1 MFLCKRG
8 VIFSWGGRG
17 FPGVGVGYAQA
28 SQGGTYKSV
37 QFLLLI
43 FKILKTVLIM
53 DPRCLAYHTALH
65 APIESKH
72 TTPPDL
78 EERGTRTVA
87 HNMPQ
92 RVICLVACATGH
104 SELSRQTLLSRP
116 PAPGPAQYGRG
127 RPEACDERRVERRG
141 LPRASSAGPPDAA
154 SSSMDEKSSSKGV
167 GGGGGASGGGPRRI
181 CARTIACR
189 CSAMSAWSDLRWSA
203 MSSRAISSMR
213 PSPMSAAEGGG

>member
-37 QFLLLI
+37 QVLLLLI

-87 HNMPQ
+87 HI
-92 RVICLVACATGH
+92 ICL
-104 SELSRQTLLSRP
+104 
-116 PAPGPAQYGRG
+116 
-127 RPEACDERRVERRG
+127 
-141 LPRASSAGPPDAA
+141 SA
-154 SSSMDEKSSSKGV
+154 
-167 GGGGGASGGGPRRI
+167 
-181 CARTIACR
+181 
-189 CSAMSAWSDLRWSA
+189 
-203 MSSRAISSMR
+203 
-213 PSPMSAAEGGG
+213 